1 MSVEA
6 PPRPPEETPR
16 RASRRA
22 ATPILAILGAGG
34 TAVALYTRLLLD
46 DTSVGWAL
54 TMLGATAVAALC
66 AAGWL
71 LVAAVRLR
79 QRPPLRSLLPED
91 PYFAFA
97 AVAGISVGAY
107 AVSALGPDGLRAF
120 PSYRPIWV
128 AVMVAAVPSMAVSTA
143 AFLLL
148 VREPAEALGRRLE
161 TLPLVGRELPL
172 ALLVVAAAAVYGAY
186 SVLDHNKFGT
196 AWDLGVFDQ
205 AIWHLSRF
213 ETPASTLSGQNLQG
227 APNLFG
233 DHFHPMI
240 ALLTPLYW
248 VWSDARMLLLAQG
261 ALVALSIVPVFL
273 YARRHVG
280 HGPAYLLAV
289 ASAAFWGI
297 QSAVDFDFHEVAFAP
312 VLIASALLFAD
323 MRRWTWCL
331 ATLGLLLLVKED
343 LTLVVFAFGLY
354 LLARRAVR
362 PGLIALVGGVAG
374 YLIATKLFIPYFS
387 GGREF
392 AYWSYGQLGTD
403 PADALQNIL
412 RNPLLPLEVAVAPVK
427 KLGTLL
433 YLFGPF
439 LFLSLLS
446 PAIVLAL
453 PLLAERMLSGNNNLW
468 GTGYHYSLAL
478 APIIAIA
485 AADGLRRVSALFG
498 GKRGRF
504 AAMACASVVL
514 VVNVYV
520 GRSFPLAD
528 LAQTDFYTTP
538 AEQPAAMRAV
548 AIVRPEPGSV
558 AATER
563 LVPHLSQRDVIVPVR
578 PGMPAAEWIVAD
590 SKSSVPG
597 TDEDEARARGTGPGP
612 ARLVRDP
619 RARYETVFAA
629 SGVVVLRRTDL
640 PRRPPVAG
648 RSGAAAPGGA

>member
-6 PPRPPEETPR
+6 PPRPPEEATR
-16 RASRRA
+16 RPYRQAAA
-22 ATPILAILGAGG
+22 ATLAILGAGG

-54 TMLGATAVAALC
+54 TMLGATALAALC
-66 AAGWL
+66 AVGWL

-79 QRPPLRSLLPED
+79 ERPPLRSLLPED

-97 AVAGISVGAY
+97 AVAGVAVGAY
-107 AVSALGPDGLRAF
+107 AASALGPDGLRAF
-120 PSYRPIWV
+120 PSYRPIWT
-128 AVMVAAVPSMAVSTA
+128 AVMVAAVPGMAVSTA
-143 AFLLL
+143 AFLLV

-227 APNLFG
+227 VPNLFG

-261 ALVALSIVPVFL
+261 VLVALSIVPVFL

-289 ASAAFWGI
+289 AYATFWGI

-323 MRRWTWCL
+323 VRRWGWCL

-343 LTLVVFAFGLY
+343 LTLVVAVFGLY

-374 YLIATKLFIPYFS
+374 YLIVTKLFVPYFS
-387 GGREF
+387 GQPFG
-392 AYWSYGQLGTD
+392 YWSYGQLGTD

-412 RNPLLPLEVAVAPVK
+412 RNPLLPFEVAVAPVE

-446 PAIVLAL
+446 PAIILTL

-485 AADGLRRVSALFG
+485 AADGVRRMSVLLG

-504 AAMACASVVL
+504 AAMGLASVVL

-520 GRSFPLAD
+520 GRSFPLPD

-548 AIVRPEPGSV
+548 GIVRPEPGSV

-563 LVPHLSQRDVIVPVR
+563 LVPHLSQRDVILPVR

-619 RARYETVFAA
+619 RARYATVFAA

-640 PRRPPVAG
+640 PPRPPVAG
-648 RSGAAAPGGA
+648 RTRGA

>member
-1 MSVEA
+1 MSVET
-6 PPRPPEETPR
+6 PPRPPAEATR
-16 RASRRA
+16 RPSRQA
-22 ATPILAILGAGG
+22 AAPTLAILGAGG

-54 TMLGATAVAALC
+54 TMLGATALAALC
-66 AAGWL
+66 AVGWL

-79 QRPPLRSLLPED
+79 ERPPLRSLLPED

-97 AVAGISVGAY
+97 AVAGVAVGAY
-107 AVSALGPDGLRAF
+107 AASALGPDGLRAF
-120 PSYRPIWV
+120 PSYRPIWT
-128 AVMVAAVPSMAVSTA
+128 AVMVAAVPGMAVSTA
-143 AFLLL
+143 AFLLV

-227 APNLFG
+227 VPNLFG

-261 ALVALSIVPVFL
+261 VLVALSIVPVFL

-289 ASAAFWGI
+289 AYATFWGI

-323 MRRWTWCL
+323 VRRWGWCL

-343 LTLVVFAFGLY
+343 LTLVVAVFGLY

-374 YLIATKLFIPYFS
+374 YLIVTKLFVPYFS
-387 GGREF
+387 GQPFG
-392 AYWSYGQLGTD
+392 YWSYGQLGTD

-412 RNPLLPLEVAVAPVK
+412 RNPLLPFEVAVAPVE

-446 PAIVLAL
+446 PAIILTL

-485 AADGLRRVSALFG
+485 AADGVRRMSVLLG

-504 AAMACASVVL
+504 AAMGLASVVL

-520 GRSFPLAD
+520 GRSFPLPD

-548 AIVRPEPGSV
+548 GIVRPEPGSV

-563 LVPHLSQRDVIVPVR
+563 LVPHLSQRDVILPVR

-640 PRRPPVAG
+640 RPRPPVARRTG
-648 RSGAAAPGGA
+648 AAPGGA

>member
-1 MSVEA
+1 MSVET
-6 PPRPPEETPR
+6 PPRPPAEATR
-16 RASRRA
+16 RPSRQA
-22 ATPILAILGAGG
+22 AAPTLAILGAGG

-54 TMLGATAVAALC
+54 TMLGATALAALC
-66 AAGWL
+66 AVGWL

-79 QRPPLRSLLPED
+79 ERPPLRSLLPED

-97 AVAGISVGAY
+97 AVAGVAVGAY
-107 AVSALGPDGLRAF
+107 AASALGPDGLRAF
-120 PSYRPIWV
+120 PSYRPIWT
-128 AVMVAAVPSMAVSTA
+128 AVMVAAVPGMAVSTA
-143 AFLLL
+143 AFLLV

-227 APNLFG
+227 VPNLFG

-261 ALVALSIVPVFL
+261 VLVALSIVPVFL

-289 ASAAFWGI
+289 AYATFWGI

-323 MRRWTWCL
+323 VRRWGWCL

-343 LTLVVFAFGLY
+343 LTLVVAVFGLY

-374 YLIATKLFIPYFS
+374 YLIVTKLFVPYFS
-387 GGREF
+387 GQPFG
-392 AYWSYGQLGTD
+392 YWSYGQLGTD

-412 RNPLLPLEVAVAPVK
+412 RNPLLPFEVAVAPVE

-446 PAIVLAL
+446 PAIILTL

-485 AADGLRRVSALFG
+485 AADGVRRMSVLLG

-504 AAMACASVVL
+504 AAMGLASVVL

-520 GRSFPLAD
+520 GRSFPLPD

-548 AIVRPEPGSV
+548 GIVRPEPGSV

-563 LVPHLSQRDVIVPVR
+563 LVPHLSQRDVILPVR

-619 RARYETVFAA
+619 RARYATVFAA

-640 PRRPPVAG
+640 PPRPPVAG
-648 RSGAAAPGGA
+648 RTRGA